1 MILYDCVAN
10 VLEKTGTQASEV
22 PPRLMLLSLC
32 WATCLLSL
40 HAPCTCHCSCGECC
54 LHMPVLACEQ
64 FMAQQ
69 GLSSYA

>member
-40 HAPCTCHCSCGECC
+40 HAP
-54 LHMPVLACEQ
+54 
-64 FMAQQ
+64 
-69 GLSSYA
+69 